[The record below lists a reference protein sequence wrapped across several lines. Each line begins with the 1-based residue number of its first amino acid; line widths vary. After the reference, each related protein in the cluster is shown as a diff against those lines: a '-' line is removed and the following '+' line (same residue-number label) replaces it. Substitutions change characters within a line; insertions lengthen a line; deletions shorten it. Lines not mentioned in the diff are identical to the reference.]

1 MSSELSI
8 VVRCSEVNG
17 HDENT
22 TVAASESIA
31 AFGAGLFYILIFF
44 LSILS
49 VCLRPCVRL
58 SSSQGTFFVFLIG
71 ALLAFINVFTNADN
85 LKVKLYFRISIT
97 VLMGVAFTLFGAAR
111 FFSEPRQERNEPT
124 LGRKQ
129 PSMGLVVGSITFPLT
144 IIEIVLIISTQASKN
159 SYQPSS
165 DPYQLWTYVLID
177 KSLFLSQKVVQAAA
191 YLYLRNTIT
200 CVEYR
205 RNAQFYFRIMS
216 FYNLMEWVDSQVN
229 VDSDVRLTG
238 VQETLDSWF
247 DVFTDLY
254 KALIIDYRLLCCLL
268 FLEHSLEIQTDEGD
282 DGNGGQQADDAA
294 VDELEGPV
302 ISYMAPAARQQSC
315 IGYMAGC
322 LFLIVAVVSG
332 LSYVYSLNIEQYA
345 WVQGLPIIVNL
356 VMVSCGI
363 CLLYKNNL
371 EEGENR
377 ESPGV
382 KIMVSQ

>member
-1 MSSELSI
+1 
-8 VVRCSEVNG
+8 
-17 HDENT
+17 
-22 TVAASESIA
+22 
-31 AFGAGLFYILIFF
+31 
-44 LSILS
+44 
-49 VCLRPCVRL
+49 
-58 SSSQGTFFVFLIG
+58 
-71 ALLAFINVFTNADN
+71 
-85 LKVKLYFRISIT
+85 
-97 VLMGVAFTLFGAAR
+97 
-111 FFSEPRQERNEPT
+111 
-124 LGRKQ
+124 
-129 PSMGLVVGSITFPLT
+129 
-144 IIEIVLIISTQASKN
+144 
-159 SYQPSS
+159 
-165 DPYQLWTYVLID
+165 
-177 KSLFLSQKVVQAAA
+177 
-191 YLYLRNTIT
+191 
-200 CVEYR
+200 
-205 RNAQFYFRIMS
+205 
-216 FYNLMEWVDSQVN
+216 MEWVDSQVN